1 MNAGRPSSFGEEAMA
16 LDITIQLLID
26 LLVQSSPEIGRELS
40 AALGGALRMEGMS
53 TGTRTA
59 IARMKEHVDQV
70 LADH

>member
-26 LLVQSSPEIGRELS
+26 LLVQANPAFGRELS
-40 AALGGALRMEGMS
+40 AALHEVQAMEGPS

-59 IARMKEHVDQV
+59 LARMKEHVDQV
-70 LADH
+70 LADR